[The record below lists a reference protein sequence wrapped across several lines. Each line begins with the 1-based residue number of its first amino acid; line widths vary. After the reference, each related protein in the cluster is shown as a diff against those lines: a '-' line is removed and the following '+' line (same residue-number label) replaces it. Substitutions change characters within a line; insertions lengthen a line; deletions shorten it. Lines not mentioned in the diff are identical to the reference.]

1 MPFARCPR
9 CSQNLK
15 GHILSGRLRRRE
27 EATRR
32 NWLRRRKNWIGQ
44 RRAVRSSASVRRPEL
59 EVVLG
64 QPPQCGTACL
74 SLCLDR
80 PPRPPLPFPHS
91 FLPCV
96 TRTCRAGSSPSAASS
111 AAAADVVEQIGVG
124 VVVEAGRHGMTGKAY
139 AVGICNRMSII
150 SGFLT
155 CRECL
160 RSSRSTFDD

>member
-1 MPFARCPR
+1 MR
-9 CSQNLK
+9 
-15 GHILSGRLRRRE
+15 HRL
-27 EATRR
+27 TD
-32 NWLRRRKNWIGQ
+32 
-44 RRAVRSSASVRRPEL
+44 
-59 EVVLG
+59 
-64 QPPQCGTACL
+64 CL
-74 SLCLDR
+74 SVWPDK
-80 PPRPPLPFPHS
+80 PPS
-91 FLPCV
+91 FIPCV

-111 AAAADVVEQIGVG
+111 AADVVEQIGVG